1 MSETTIQ
8 PFGTKIYASE
18 VKKERKTDSGIIL
31 EGANSVKETAAAQ
44 VLAVGDEVKS
54 VKVGDKVYLD
64 WSKTK
69 LVVVDGAQRVIVD
82 EEDVMAAIR

>member
-18 VKKERKTDSGIIL
+18 VKKERKTESGIIL
-31 EGANSVKETAAAQ
+31 EGASSVKETAAAQ
-44 VLAVGDEVKS
+44 ILAVGDEVKN
-54 VKVGDKVYLD
+54 VKVGDRVYLD

>member
-31 EGANSVKETAAAQ
+31 EGANSVKETAAAL

>member
-44 VLAVGDEVKS
+44 VLAIGDDVKC
-54 VKVGDKVYLD
+54 VKVGDRVYLD

-82 EEDVMAAIR
+82 EEDVMAAIL